1 MFTNLFFEYNWGK
14 VYTNAIQMLSF
25 VKRQIINV
33 KPLYIPPDKETVLF
47 MCFPN
52 GSESS
57 MIPKWNGDTLRNGET
72 GTGGTQ
78 QSTILMAEAL
88 VTRGYN
94 VFVGC
99 DTCINNTTING
110 VRYISSTSIYNLD
123 HKVDIL
129 VITPWIDPT
138 QCYTWSNL
146 KTLVY
151 WCHTKQFGSE
161 VMFKNFKEMYPK
173 CSLIINSI
181 TNFTKSF
188 LDKFAPYNT
197 NYSDKIV
204 SIRNPILPSTVYNK
218 KIPHS
223 FIFHSSFDRGGELM
237 YKAYKGLTFGDKS
250 LTVCSYIPW
259 IVDDIIGCKMKSMS
273 KYQLYN
279 TLSSTEYY
287 VYPGVSKDKFRLT
300 KETDCCAV
308 AEALLHE
315 VIVFAFPVGALKE
328 NFGDCI
334 IWIPFPSNAKL
345 ELIHTPVDSYNPEL
359 FSDEVVLSIQK
370 LIYEIDSDTERKN
383 DLKRR
388 GKELILKQRD
398 INTIVDQ
405 FISIL

>member
-1 MFTNLFFEYNWGK
+1 
-14 VYTNAIQMLSF
+14 MLSF
-25 VKRQIINV
+25 VKQHIKNV
-33 KPLYIPPDKETVLF
+33 EPIHIPPNKQTILF

-57 MIPKWNGDTLRNGET
+57 MIPKWNGNTLRNGES

-78 QSTILMAEAL
+78 QSVILMAEAL
-88 VTRGYN
+88 VGRGYN

-99 DTCINNTTING
+99 DTCIKNTTVNG
-110 VRYISSTSIYNLD
+110 VQYISSISIYNLE

-138 QCYTWSNL
+138 SCYKWSNL
-146 KTLVY
+146 KTLVF
-151 WCHTKQFGSE
+151 WCHTKQFVLE
-161 VMFKNFKEMYPK
+161 DTFKKFKETYPK
-173 CSLIINSI
+173 CKLIINSI
-181 TNFTKSF
+181 TNFTKSS
-188 LDKFAPYNT
+188 LDTFFPYYN
-197 NYSDKIV
+197 NYFDNIV
-204 SIRNPILPSTVYNK
+204 SIRNPILPSTTNNK
-218 KIPHS
+218 KTPHS

-287 VYPGVSKDKFRLT
+287 VYPGVSNDKFRLT

-328 NFGDCI
+328 NFGDCV
-334 IWIPFPSNAKL
+334 IWIPFPSNANIQSINIPQDTYEK
-345 ELIHTPVDSYNPEL
+345 EL

-370 LIYEIDSDTERKN
+370 LIYDVDSDTQRKN
-383 DLKRR
+383 VIKKRGR
-388 GKELILKQRD
+388 ELILKQRN
-398 INTIVDQ
+398 ITTIADQ
-405 FISIL
+405 FVSIL